1 MEVVEYRSRACQEV
15 VAAEVGVEGPP
26 YQASAVAEEYQRGI
40 REHLGAAAVEG
51 GSQRDHQGQR
61 EGQEGQED
69 QEDQEDQEG
78 QRGSQARQKAAEE
91 EEGELLQRERRS
103 PGVPHP
109 QIWERWT
116 QSRP

>member
-1 MEVVEYRSRACQEV
+1 M
-15 VAAEVGVEGPP
+15 
-26 YQASAVAEEYQRGI
+26 AV
-40 REHLGAAAVEG
+40 VEG
-51 GSQRDHQGQR
+51 GSQRDHQGQGGGQEGK

-69 QEDQEDQEG
+69 QEG
-78 QRGSQARQKAAEE
+78 QPGSQARQKAVEE

-103 PGVPHP
+103 PEVPHP